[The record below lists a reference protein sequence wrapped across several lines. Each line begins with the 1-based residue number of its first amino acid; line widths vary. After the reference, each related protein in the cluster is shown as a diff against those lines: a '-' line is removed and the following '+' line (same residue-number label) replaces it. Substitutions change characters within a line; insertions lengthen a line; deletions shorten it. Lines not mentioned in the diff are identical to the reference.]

1 MNKHNLNYLILEKY
15 GSKRAFMRAM
25 NNANYPISYRALT
38 MYCHS
43 KQRKSMTIAR
53 AEQMS
58 QVLNMPVE
66 SLISTIINEGDE

>member
-1 MNKHNLNYLILEKY
+1 MNKTNFNYLILEKF

-25 NNANYPISYRALT
+25 NSAKYPISYRALC

-43 KQRKSMTIAR
+43 TQCKSMTIAR
-53 AEQMS
+53 AEQIS

-66 SLISTIINEGDE
+66 SLVRTIINEGDE